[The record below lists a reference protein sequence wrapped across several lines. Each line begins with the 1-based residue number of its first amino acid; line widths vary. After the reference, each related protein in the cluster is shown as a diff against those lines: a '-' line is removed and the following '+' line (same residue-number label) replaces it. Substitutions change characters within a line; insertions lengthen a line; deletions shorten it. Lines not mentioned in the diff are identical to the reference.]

1 MIWLRAATAAVCV
14 AGTALAAD
22 TPLGVWK
29 TVDEKTGKARSDVEI
44 YEQDGKLFGRIQ
56 SIPDADGPDG
66 KPKICIKCPGA
77 DRGKPIIGLVIIK
90 NMAASGDRYTGG
102 TIMDPEDGK
111 VYRAELWVEKG
122 TLKVRGYL
130 GPFYRTQTWLRAG

>member
-1 MIWLRAATAAVCV
+1 MIMRALGTRAFAPAALRREPGWCRVRRSAVMTWLRAATAAVCV

-56 SIPDADGPDG
+56 SIPDPDGPDG
-66 KPKICIKCPGA
+66 K
-77 DRGKPIIGLVIIK
+77 DRKSTTSELQSLRHLVCRLLLEKKKP
-90 NMAASGDRYTGG
+90 
-102 TIMDPEDGK
+102 
-111 VYRAELWVEKG
+111 
-122 TLKVRGYL
+122 
-130 GPFYRTQTWLRAG
+130 